1 MYVGSIDEKMAPPK
15 AVVPKGR
22 KYWLDNLR
30 GVMTT
35 IVILNHTAAAYGGGG
50 THPHPASFKKTS
62 PILLPYVAFHY
73 AYGLGQFF
81 WLSGNLTARSLAK
94 GSWQDFVKSKFLRLG
109 LPALFYSVFLEPLQ
123 AIALRPRLEGGLRSN
138 LKDYWKAVLEFKGW
152 LTPGA
157 GTVWYTMTLLIF
169 DMVALVL
176 TRCFNLYGKGR
187 TKSSDF
193 SKLARVYGQ
202 LCRWGWLV
210 VAASRLLVSTKFPFG
225 YELPVVN
232 VQPYYLPQ
240 HIHGYLL
247 GYMAYFLGKPRM
259 TSLYDK
265 QSGPP
270 GKLSMAKASAISLS
284 TLPIVFLPSILRA
297 RQASRNNEG
306 GEKKEGDENNEKATG
321 RAIGSDVLA
330 DDPGSVQLSGWTP
343 DAALFALWNEFT
355 FNTVGPA
362 FMSLWERN
370 YNKPGKQRLWSPRYA
385 YAAYLLH
392 SPISW
397 FVGQGLHTLM
407 CHGEER
413 PAWMDSETWQNLGP
427 LVMTT
432 TAGYIEV
439 AAAFGAGLLLIDY
452 VPGAGAIL

>member
-1 MYVGSIDEKMAPPK
+1 MAPQK
-15 AVVPKGR
+15 SVVPRGR

-50 THPHPASFKKTS
+50 THPHPAAFKKTS
-62 PILLPYVAFHY
+62 PVLLPYVAFHY

-81 WLSGNLTARSLAK
+81 WLSGNLTAQSLSK
-94 GSWQDFVKSKFLRLG
+94 GSWREFLTSKLLRLG
-109 LPALFYSVFLEPLQ
+109 LPAVLYSIFLEPLQ
-123 AIALRPRLEGGLRSN
+123 AIALRPRLEGDLRSN
-138 LKDYWKAVLEFKGW
+138 LKDYWKAVRDFKGW

-169 DMVALVL
+169 DLCALFL
-176 TRCFNLYGKGR
+176 KRCFHLFSNGR
-187 TKSSDF
+187 AKSLEF
-193 SKLARVYGQ
+193 SKLSKFYGQ

-210 VAASRLLVSTKFPFG
+210 VAGSRFLVSTKFPFG

-240 HIHGYLL
+240 HIYGYVL
-247 GYMAYFLGKPRM
+247 GYMAYHLGKPRM
-259 TSLYDK
+259 TSLFEK
-265 QSGPP
+265 NSGPF
-270 GKLSMAKASAISLS
+270 GKLSMAKASAISLAM
-284 TLPIVFLPSILRA
+284 LPIVFLPSVLRA
-297 RQASRNNEG
+297 RKASKKSKSTKDTDSPTEASSG
-306 GEKKEGDENNEKATG
+306 G
-321 RAIGSDVLA
+321 L
-330 DDPGSVQLSGWTP
+330 QLSGWTP

-397 FVGQGLHTLM
+397 FVGQQLHTLM
-407 CHGEER
+407 CWGEER
-413 PAWMDSETWQNLGP
+413 PGWMDSDTWQNVGP

-432 TAGYIEV
+432 IAGYIEV
-439 AAAFGAGLLLIDY
+439 AASFGAGLLLVDY

>member
-1 MYVGSIDEKMAPPK
+1 MAPAK
-15 AVVPKGR
+15 SVVPPGR

-50 THPHPASFKKTS
+50 THPNPAGFTKTS

-81 WLSGNLTARSLAK
+81 WLSGNLTAKSLSK
-94 GSWQDFVKSKFLRLG
+94 GSWREFATSKLLRLG
-109 LPALFYSVFLEPLQ
+109 LPALLYSVFLEPLQ
-123 AIALRPRLEGGLRSN
+123 AIALRPRLQGGLRSN
-138 LKDYWKAVLEFKGW
+138 LKDYWKAVRDFKGW

-169 DMVALVL
+169 DLCALVL
-176 TRCFNLYGKGR
+176 QRCLRLFSNGR
-187 TKSSDF
+187 AKSSEF
-193 SKLARVYGQ
+193 SKLAKFYGQ

-210 VAASRLLVSTKFPFG
+210 VAASRFLVSTRFPFG

-240 HIHGYLL
+240 HIYGYVL
-247 GYMAYFLGKPRM
+247 GFMASYLGKPRM
-259 TSLYDK
+259 SSLYDK
-265 QSGPP
+265 QSGPL
-270 GKLSMAKASAISLS
+270 GKLSMAKASAISLAA
-284 TLPIVFLPSILRA
+284 LPIVFLPGWLRSKRA
-297 RQASRNNEG
+297 NKKSDNTK
-306 GEKKEGDENNEKATG
+306 EKDTKDTDSPPTDIERG
-321 RAIGSDVLA
+321 L
-330 DDPGSVQLSGWTP
+330 QLSGWTS

-370 YNKPGKQRLWSPRYA
+370 YNQPGKQRLWSPRYA

-397 FVGQGLHTLM
+397 FVGQSLHTLM
-407 CHGEER
+407 CRGGER

-439 AAAFGAGLLLIDY
+439 AASFGAGLLLIDY
-452 VPGAGAIL
+452 VPGAGAII

>member
-1 MYVGSIDEKMAPPK
+1 MAPPK
-15 AVVPKGR
+15 SVVPKGR

-50 THPHPASFKKTS
+50 THPHPAGFKKTS

-81 WLSGNLTARSLAK
+81 WLSGNLTAQSLSK
-94 GSWQDFVKSKFLRLG
+94 GSWQEFVKSKLLRLG
-109 LPALFYSVFLEPLQ
+109 LPALLYSVFLEPLQ
-123 AIALRPRLEGGLRSN
+123 AIALRPRLEGSFRSN
-138 LKDYWKAVLEFKGW
+138 LKDYWKAVLDFKGW

-176 TRCFNLYGKGR
+176 KRCFNLFGNGR
-187 TKSSDF
+187 AKSSEF
-193 SKLARVYGQ
+193 SKLAKFYGQ

-210 VAASRLLVSTKFPFG
+210 VAASRFLISTKFPFG

-247 GYMAYFLGKPRM
+247 GYMAYYLGKPRM
-259 TSLYDK
+259 ASLYDK
-265 QSGPP
+265 RSGPL
-270 GKLSMAKASAISLS
+270 GKLSMAKASAISLAA
-284 TLPIVFLPSILRA
+284 LPIVFLPSLLRA
-297 RQASRNNEG
+297 RKAS
-306 GEKKEGDENNEKATG
+306 KKNVDTENKDENEKSANVT
-321 RAIGSDVLA
+321 ASNA
-330 DDPGSVQLSGWTP
+330 PANDPGSVQLSGWTS

-362 FMSLWERN
+362 FMSLWEHN

-407 CHGEER
+407 CQGGER

-427 LVMTT
+427 LIMTT

>member
-1 MYVGSIDEKMAPPK
+1 MTSPK
-15 AVVPKGR
+15 SVARRVR
-22 KYWLDNLR
+22 KDWLDNLR
-30 GVMTT
+30 VVMTT

-50 THPHPASFKKTS
+50 THPHPAGFTKTS

-81 WLSGNLTARSLAK
+81 WLSGHMTAQSLSK
-94 GSWQDFVKSKFLRLG
+94 GSWREFVSSKLLRLG
-109 LPALFYSVFLEPLQ
+109 LPALLYSVFLEPLQ
-123 AIALRPRLEGGLRSN
+123 AIALRPRLKGNLRSN
-138 LKDYWKAVLEFKGW
+138 VKDYWKAVLDFKGW

-169 DMVALVL
+169 DLCALL
-176 TRCFNLYGKGR
+176 LKRCLHFISQGRAKSWEFQKLVRLYGH
-187 TKSSDF
+187 
-193 SKLARVYGQ
+193 

-210 VAASRLLVSTKFPFG
+210 VAGFRFLISTRFPMG

-240 HIHGYLL
+240 HIYGYAL
-247 GYMAYFLGKPRM
+247 GYIAFVLGKPRM
-259 TSLYDK
+259 SSLFDK
-265 QSGPP
+265 QSGPL
-270 GKLSMAKASAISLS
+270 GKLSMAKASAISLAA
-284 TLPIVFLPSILRA
+284 LPIVFLPGWLRTK
-297 RQASRNNEG
+297 RAS
-306 GEKKEGDENNEKATG
+306 KK
-321 RAIGSDVLA
+321 RGSDETA
-330 DDPGSVQLSGWTP
+330 DSQNEAASGMQVSGWTS

-370 YNKPGKQRLWSPRYA
+370 YNRPGKQRLWSPRYA

-397 FVGQGLHTLM
+397 FVGQGLHTLL
-407 CHGEER
+407 CQGEER
-413 PAWMDSETWQNLGP
+413 PAWMDSKTWQNLGP
-427 LVMTT
+427 LLMTT

-439 AAAFGAGLLLIDY
+439 VASFGAGLLLVDY
-452 VPGAGAIL
+452 VPGASSIL